1 MDLKLEYAAFKTL
14 IGALRVYYATKTDG
28 SIKIW
33 CFPAWG
39 DTNYCPIIDSAD
51 IADFDATLRPTAH
64 QVADADEAAAIDS
77 HATGG
82 RRAVKDQPFTQAGR
96 QFIVTGARFVC
107 PLGVTTP
114 CDTTFAEERELQG
127 ARLCVR
133 NGSDGD
139 FVDFEV
145 VHPQAGVVLIWAQ
158 TIYVKPGEGVRD
170 EYITGDSKTL
180 AAGLILR
187 MTYHSVGTTGDAP
200 IVYLDFLGWR

>member
-1 MDLKLEYAAFKTL
+1 MDLKLSYDSYKSL
-14 IGALRVYYATKTDG
+14 LGALKVYYAPKADG
-28 SIKIW
+28 SLKLW
-33 CFPAWG
+33 AFPAWG
-39 DTNYCPIIDSAD
+39 DTNYCTTDDPAD
-51 IADFDATLRPTAH
+51 IADFDATLKPTAT
-64 QVADADEAAAIDS
+64 QVADEDEAAAIDS

-82 RRAVKDQPFTQAGR
+82 RRAVKDQPFTKAGR

-107 PLGVTTP
+107 PLGAATP
-114 CDTTFAEERELQG
+114 CDTSFAEERELQG

-139 FVDFEV
+139 FVNFEV
-145 VHPQAGVVLIWAQ
+145 VHPQAGVVLVWAQ
-158 TIYVKPGEGVRD
+158 TIYVKPGEGIRD

-180 AAGLILR
+180 PAGLILR